1 MCVARRQAMTEIY
14 RITYAPLTYHGD
26 RIIRNVRRDTRDVK
40 RWRSQFVIARSG
52 SNEAI
57 YYIISSLILYYLE
70 ISGIEF
76 RILFSGGVLDRREFT
91 IALAGNPNA
100 GKTTI
105 FNQLTGSKQHVAN
118 YPGVT
123 VEKKEGFFEQNG
135 IRFKVVDLPGT
146 YSLSAYSI
154 EEIIARNYIVE
165 EKPDIVVNIIDAS
178 NLERNLYL
186 AIQVIELDIPVL
198 FVFNMMD
205 EAKKRGIKI
214 NKSKLSKLLN
224 NIKIV
229 ETVGNKSK
237 GIDVLKQEIYE
248 FCVES
253 KDRYQP
259 PVINYGEKINNAILS
274 IESILKQ
281 SEELISKYNSKWL
294 ALKLIEDDNELKK
307 EVLKY
312 FDKNSELF
320 SKINFIQDKIITLYD
335 DPPEIIIAEKRYGF
349 ISGICTEAVVN
360 TVEFRHDLSDKIDTV
375 LTNKFLGIPIFL
387 LLMYLTFQLTF
398 SLGSLPMDWIDSFFN
413 ALGGAVGK
421 LLPGE
426 SMLKALVVQGIIGG
440 VGSVL
445 VFLPNII
452 LLFFA
457 IGILEFTGYMS
468 RAAFLLDKIMH
479 KMGLHGKSFIPM
491 LIGFGCN
498 VPGIMATR
506 TLNTE
511 KERLITILIL
521 PLMSCG
527 ARLPVYLLIIPAF
540 FPKELQAPIMWLI
553 YLIGIILAIIS
564 ATLLNKLSLMGEHA
578 PFIMELPPYRIP
590 TFKAVM
596 IYMWEKSYMYV
607 KKAGTIILAISIVL
621 WALSYFPVNVKY
633 SQNYDELI
641 KKERLTLIKSMEE
654 YSTLLKI
661 KKETLIDIFNNNKNN
676 LPANIK
682 KIRDYIAAGRIG
694 EAKTVNAGVA
704 NALIKVKLL
713 LEEYNNKIKLL
724 TYKKLSEKAE
734 KSYIGKIGNF
744 LAPIFK
750 PLGFDWRLTTAVI
763 AALPAKEVFVSQLSI
778 INAAGVNGDSDETL
792 RDKIKSRYNPLI
804 GFCVMLWVLIA
815 TPCIATLAV
824 TKQETGSWKWAV
836 FQFGGLTLLAYTLT
850 FAVYNL
856 GKFIGFGMS

>member
-1 MCVARRQAMTEIY
+1 MLNKEY
-14 RITYAPLTYHGD
+14 
-26 RIIRNVRRDTRDVK
+26 
-40 RWRSQFVIARSG
+40 
-52 SNEAI
+52 
-57 YYIISSLILYYLE
+57 
-70 ISGIEF
+70 
-76 RILFSGGVLDRREFT
+76 T

-123 VEKKEGFFEQNG
+123 VEKKEGAFEYNNVH
-135 IRFKVVDLPGT
+135 FKVVDLPGT

-154 EEIIARNYIVE
+154 EEIIARNFIVE
-165 EKPDIVVNIIDAS
+165 EKPDIVVNVIDAS

-186 AIQVIELDIPVL
+186 AIQVIELGIPVL

-205 EAKKRGIKI
+205 EAKKIGVKINTEKLSQLLKGIKI
-214 NKSKLSKLLN
+214 
-224 NIKIV
+224 I

-237 GIDVLKQEIYE
+237 GIDLLKQEIYN
-248 FCVES
+248 FCV
-253 KDRYQP
+253 KDKKNYSP
-259 PVINYGEKINNAILS
+259 PKINYGEKINVAI
-274 IESILKQ
+274 
-281 SEELISKYNSKWL
+281 EEIAKLLEKSPELCAKYNPHWL
-294 ALKLIEDDNELKK
+294 ALKLIEDDKELKK
-307 EVLKY
+307 EVSEY
-312 FDKNSELF
+312 FDDNSELMNVLL
-320 SKINFIQDKIITLYD
+320 KIQDKIINLYD

-349 ISGICTEAVVN
+349 ISGICTEAVIN
-360 TVEFRHDLSDKIDTV
+360 TVEFRHDISDKIDTV

-398 SLGSLPMDWIDSFFN
+398 SLGSVPMDWIEGFFN
-413 ALGGAVGK
+413 ALSDVIGK
-421 LLPGE
+421 IWPGE
-426 SMLKALVVQGIIGG
+426 NIIKDLITQGIIGG

-457 IGILEFTGYMS
+457 IGILEFTGYMA

-479 KMGLHGKSFIPM
+479 KIGLHGKSFIPM

-540 FPKELQAPIMWLI
+540 FPKQLHAPIMWAI

-564 ATLLNKLSLMGEHA
+564 ATILNKLSLMGEHA

-596 IYMWEKSYMYV
+596 IYMWEKSYLYI
-607 KKAGTIILAISIVL
+607 KKAGTIILAISIIL
-621 WALSYFPVNVKY
+621 WVLSYFPTNIKY
-633 SQNYDELI
+633 DKNYDELI
-641 KKERLTLIKSMEE
+641 ERTRIGFNKKIDYFAKILKLKPEVV
-654 YSTLLKI
+654 YSLFN
-661 KKETLIDIFNNNKNN
+661 KKTK
-676 LPANIK
+676 LPPNIK
-682 KIRDYIAAGRIG
+682 KIEKFITEGRIG
-694 EAKTVNAGVA
+694 EAKTISPKLSDI
-704 NALIKVKLL
+704 LINLKIE
-713 LEEYNNKIKLL
+713 LEEYNKIITDLNEE
-724 TYKKLSEKAE
+724 KLSEKAR
-734 KSYIGKIGNF
+734 KSYMGKIGIF
-744 LAPIFK
+744 LSPVFK
-750 PLGFDWRLTTAVI
+750 PLGFDWKLTTSI
-763 AALPAKEVFVSQLSI
+763 LAALPAKEVFVSQLAI
-778 INAAGVNGDSDETL
+778 INAAGINKHSGESL
-792 RDKIKSRYNPLI
+792 REKIKKQYTPLI
-804 GFCVMLWVLIA
+804 GFCVILWVLIA
-815 TPCIATLAV
+815 TPCMATLAV

-850 FAVYNL
+850 FIVYNV
-856 GKFIGFGMS
+856 GKFL